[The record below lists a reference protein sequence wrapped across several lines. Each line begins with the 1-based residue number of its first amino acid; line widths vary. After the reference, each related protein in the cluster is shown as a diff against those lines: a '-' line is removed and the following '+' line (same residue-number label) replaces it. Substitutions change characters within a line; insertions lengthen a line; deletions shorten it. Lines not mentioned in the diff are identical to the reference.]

1 LTNLAGEWRGF
12 SRKGKQG
19 ADCCENG
26 RSSGLSRAVF
36 WLSGQ
41 ENRAA
46 LPHLKMHTPDLRAG
60 VDAALPGIPHPSL
73 WHFNCLVSL
82 GRCWP
87 GTLVVTNFLRF
98 SAFRIIN
105 S

>member
-12 SRKGKQG
+12 NRSQQQD
-19 ADCCENG
+19 ADCCEIG

-46 LPHLKMHTPDLRAG
+46 LPHLWMRTRDLQAG
-60 VDAALPGIPHPSL
+60 VDAALPGTPALASFGIL
-73 WHFNCLVSL
+73 IAWEGLADA
-82 GRCWP
+82 GR
-87 GTLVVTNFLRF
+87 VRLR
-98 SAFRIIN
+98 
-105 S
+105 